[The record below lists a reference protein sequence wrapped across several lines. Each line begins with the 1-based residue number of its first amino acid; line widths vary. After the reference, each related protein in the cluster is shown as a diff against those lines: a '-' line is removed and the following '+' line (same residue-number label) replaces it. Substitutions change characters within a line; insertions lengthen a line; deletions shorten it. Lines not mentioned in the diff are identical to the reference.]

1 MRIMHL
7 MHRSVPGTS
16 GYAIRSRQ
24 IVVNQRKK
32 GLEPLVITS
41 PSQAP
46 LGALDEEKS
55 EFIDGIRYFRTGG
68 RILPGTRDVKDGSS
82 LKASFRVL
90 QNVSLLKTA
99 LRVARKRRPEV
110 IHAHSPFTCG
120 LIGDMVGRWTGL
132 PTIYEAR
139 GIWEASHVARHSMAE
154 HSLSYRGV
162 HLLETAALRRADM
175 CCVISE
181 ALKGEV
187 ISRGIGPEKIF
198 IVPNGVDVDA
208 FVPGDPSA
216 DLVRRLGLESALVA
230 GYIGSFF
237 YYEGLDLLLQAAVR
251 LIEPF
256 PALRLLL
263 VGDGEH
269 ESELRRM
276 ALDLGLSDRV
286 VFTGR
291 VSHEEILDYYRV
303 CDLLILPRREG
314 IETRLVTPL
323 KPLEVMAMQ
332 KPVLASD
339 IGGHREI
346 VIEGLNGILFQSEDL
361 ADLVAKW
368 GSLLEDDGLRR
379 DLGIRA
385 RRWVEEN
392 RDWGQLV
399 DRYLDSYTR
408 LVAARG

>member
-7 MHRSVPGTS
+7 MHRSVPGTH

-46 LGALDEEKS
+46 LGPLDAEKS

-82 LKASFRVL
+82 LKATFRIL
-90 QNVSLLKTA
+90 QNVSLLKAA
-99 LRVARKRRPEV
+99 LRVAGTHRPEV

-120 LIGDMVGRWTGL
+120 LVGDMVGRWTGL
-132 PTIYEAR
+132 PTVYEVR

-154 HSLSYRGV
+154 HSLSYRGI
-162 HLLETAALRRADM
+162 HMLETVALRHADS

-181 ALKGEV
+181 ALRAEV
-187 ISRGIGPEKIF
+187 ASRGISPEEIF
-198 IVPNGVDVDA
+198 IVPNGVDVETFA
-208 FVPGDPSA
+208 PGERSA
-216 DLVRRLGLESALVA
+216 RLVGRLGLEGALVS

-237 YYEGLDLLLQAAVR
+237 YYEGLDLLVKAAAPLMER
-251 LIEPF
+251 F
-256 PALRLLL
+256 PTLRLLL

-269 ESELRRM
+269 EAELRKM
-276 ALDLGLSDRV
+276 ALDLGLSDRM

-291 VSHEEILDYYRV
+291 VAHEEIVDYYRA

-346 VIEGLNGILFQSEDL
+346 VTDELNGILFRSEDVD
-361 ADLVAKW
+361 DLVAKW
-368 GSLLEDDGLRR
+368 GRLLEDEGLRR
-379 DLGIRA
+379 DLGVRA

-392 RDWGQLV
+392 RDWGVLV
-399 DRYLDSYTR
+399 DRYVEVYNRLD
-408 LVAARG
+408 AAHR

>member
-7 MHRSVPGTS
+7 MHRSVPGTH

-24 IVVNQRKK
+24 IVVSQRKN

-46 LGALDEEKS
+46 LGPLDEEKS

-68 RILPGTRDVKDGSS
+68 RILPGTKDVKDGSS
-82 LKASFRVL
+82 LKASFRIL
-90 QNVSLLKTA
+90 QNVSLLKAA
-99 LRVARKRRPEV
+99 LRVARMHRPEV

-120 LIGDMVGRWTGL
+120 LVGDMVGRWTGL
-132 PTIYEAR
+132 PTVYEVR

-154 HSLSYRGV
+154 HSLSYRGI

-181 ALKGEV
+181 ALRGEV
-187 ISRGIGPEKIF
+187 ASRGISPEKIF
-198 IVPNGVDVDA
+198 IVPNGVDIET
-208 FVPGDPSA
+208 FVPGVPSQ
-216 DLVRRLGLESALVA
+216 DLVRRAGLEGALVA

-237 YYEGLDLLLQAAVR
+237 YYEGLDLLVQAAAR
-251 LIEPF
+251 LKERF

-269 ESELRRM
+269 EAELRKM
-276 ALDLGLSDRV
+276 TIDLGVCDRV

-291 VSHEEILDYYRV
+291 VPHEDIMDYYRA

-323 KPLEVMAMQ
+323 KPLEIMAMQ

-346 VIEGLNGILFQSEDL
+346 VTDGLNGILFRSEDL
-361 ADLVAKW
+361 DDLVAKW
-368 GSLLEDDGLRR
+368 GRLLEDKGLRK
-379 DLGIRA
+379 DLGIKA

-392 RDWGQLV
+392 RDWGVLV
-399 DRYLDSYTR
+399 NRYVDQYTR
-408 LVAARG
+408 LVAAQR